1 MKNRATTYVYIV
13 ECSDKTLYTGS
24 TGDIEKRIREHN
36 SSRGGAKYT
45 RSRRPVRLVY
55 VEACATLSIAL
66 RREAEI
72 KKLSRAQ
79 KLLLSKETGR

>member
-1 MKNRATTYVYIV
+1 MKNRVPIYVYIV

-72 KKLSRAQ
+72 KKLSRPQ